1 MGLIGLLMQGQFLI
15 FIQFV
20 VIFIVALTLHEFGH
34 AYAADL
40 QGDRTAR
47 LAGRLTLNPLKH
59 LDPIGSLF
67 IVLAGFG
74 WGKPVPFN
82 PHALSNKR
90 FGSAYVAL
98 AGPGMNVV
106 LALLGTGVIRA
117 LGDPEPFQ
125 GPSTTLGFFH
135 FFVYFNL
142 LLVIFNMIPIPPLD
156 GSRVLS
162 AALPPSKQ
170 HIIFFLDK
178 WGFLILIVLVFTVL
192 RFFLNPATTW
202 LQNLVYGAFGVS

>member
-1 MGLIGLLMQGQFLI
+1 MGLLGLLMQGQFVP
-15 FIQFV
+15 FIQVV
-20 VIFIVALTLHEFGH
+20 VILVVALSLHEFGH
-34 AYAADL
+34 AYAADR

-90 FGSAYVAL
+90 FGAAYVAL
-98 AGPGMNVV
+98 AGPAMNVL
-106 LALLGTGVIRA
+106 LALLGAATIRA
-117 LGDPEPFQ
+117 LGTPGQFGEPS
-125 GPSTTLGFFH
+125 STMDFLHT
-135 FFVYFNL
+135 FVYLNL
-142 LLVIFNMIPIPPLD
+142 LLMIFNMIPIPPLD

-170 HIIFFLDK
+170 HIVFFLDK
-178 WGFLILIVLVFTVL
+178 WGFVILLILVFTVL
-192 RFFLNPATTW
+192 RYFLSPATAW
-202 LQNLVYGAFGVS
+202 LQSLVYGVFGIT